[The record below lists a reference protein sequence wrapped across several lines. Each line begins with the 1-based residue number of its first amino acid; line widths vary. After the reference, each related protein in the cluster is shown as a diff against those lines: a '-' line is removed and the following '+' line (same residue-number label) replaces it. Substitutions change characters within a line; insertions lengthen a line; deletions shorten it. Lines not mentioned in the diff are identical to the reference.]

1 MISRDVVS
9 LATYLRHRAR
19 SDEPLDAAELH
30 QVAAMID
37 AWVPAIEA
45 TESRPVPAG
54 WRVIPGGRCAKP
66 SPGIA

>member
-19 SDEPLDAAELH
+19 SDELLDAAELH

-37 AWVPAIEA
+37 GWVPAIEA
-45 TESRPVPAG
+45 MESRPVPPG
-54 WRVIPGGRCAKP
+54 WRVIPGGRSTRRP
-66 SPGIA
+66 PGSA